1 LAGLRAAKV
10 EPAFVLGVGE
20 WTAASCAGVKELAA
34 VAQKKR
40 PKGVWAMGLSAFQ
53 CAIEGRREHVPT
65 SEEYPETV
73 VKRISFESGGGYG
86 WRISG
91 LATPRERPA
100 AWKIVVVTGAPSW
113 AEFWAPTLAALPE
126 DREMIVL
133 DRPGFAHSEPFEC
146 VPDIATQAEA
156 LLPVL
161 DAAPNQRVL
170 LVGQS
175 YGAAIATLMA
185 SKRPTDVAGLVL
197 LSGFFGEAGPT
208 ARFWV
213 NVGSKVLGLIPRD
226 LKHATMEVLG
236 QRRQLHPVFELLS
249 LYPLLI
255 TFVHGDKDDFAP
267 IEVARR
273 VARTTLVPSKF
284 IEVKGADHFL
294 NDGPAETLLDCL
306 EAAMDPTAPLA
317 QLKPAEPAPAR
328 TAKRARAR
336 LPSGAAARA

>member
-1 LAGLRAAKV
+1 
-10 EPAFVLGVGE
+10 
-20 WTAASCAGVKELAA
+20 
-34 VAQKKR
+34 
-40 PKGVWAMGLSAFQ
+40 MGLSAFQ
-53 CAIEGRREHVPT
+53 CALQGRREHVPT

-73 VKRISFESGGGYG
+73 VRRTFFEAGGGHG
-86 WRISG
+86 WQISG
-91 LATPRERPA
+91 LATPRDTPP

-133 DRPGFAHSEPFEC
+133 DRPGFANSEPFEC

-161 DAAPNQRVL
+161 DAAPGQRVL

-185 SKRPTDVAGLVL
+185 SKRPADVAGLVL

-213 NVGSKVLGLIPRD
+213 NLGAKVLGLIPRD
-226 LKHATMEVLG
+226 LKHAVMEVLG
-236 QRRQLHPVFELLS
+236 QRRQLHPVFQLLS

-255 TFVHGDKDDFAP
+255 TFVHGDRDDFAP

-273 VARTTLVPSKF
+273 VARTTLVPSRF

-294 NDGPAETLLDCL
+294 NDGPPETLLDCF
-306 EAAMDPTAPLA
+306 EAAMNPMTPLTQVRPSAPENA
-317 QLKPAEPAPAR
+317 ATQSARPVKSRPQPYAAR
-328 TAKRARAR
+328 TA
-336 LPSGAAARA
+336 